1 MSIFGQSRYR
11 LNSRLT
17 SSQAVVSYGDHFG
30 AAFRLVSAA
39 TVLIVPFFLGKCSLG
54 FIWRSIFVRKEATVT
69 ANPISLS
76 ELTFETI
83 NDPNETL
90 VRCNGRIVSAT
101 SRDLQEK
108 VRALIPGTKR
118 VVLDL
123 TNVSYMD
130 SSGLGALVGI
140 FVTAKRQG
148 CELKLINLNQRLKE
162 LFRLTRLA
170 KIFEGHEDLLGATPD

>member
-1 MSIFGQSRYR
+1 MSIVGQSRYR

-17 SSQAVVSYGDHFG
+17 SSQAVVSYCDHFG
-30 AAFRLVSAA
+30 AAFMLVSAA
-39 TVLIVPFFLGKCSLG
+39 SVLIVPFFRAKAVWDSLA
-54 FIWRSIFVRKEATVT
+54 FDFRKEATMV
-69 ANPISLS
+69 ANPTSLS

-162 LFRLTRLA
+162 LFRLTRMA